1 MRVSLRKPRSGLAT
15 SNPTQH
21 PTPVLLNRIAIL
33 LLLVLPLGQAAKRT
47 GAVVTVHPLATKAA
61 EQAFERGGNAVDA
74 AVAAALTLGVV
85 DGFNSG
91 IGGGCFMLIRKPDGT
106 FVAIDGRETAPQ
118 KASRDMFLR
127 DGKADPDLSRTGAL
141 AIGVPGALAAYELA
155 IREHGNID
163 LAEHLGQA
171 AAIAEKGFAL
181 DKAYLRRLGQAVE
194 KLRQFPDSAR
204 IFLDPDGNAWPSGH
218 SLKQPDLARSY
229 RKIARHTADWFYR
242 GPFALKTEE
251 WMLANGG
258 LITRTDLAAYK
269 ARRREPVRSTY
280 RGFEI
285 VGFPP
290 PSSGGVHVAQ
300 ILNILE
306 TFDLRSMPPNS
317 PRFVHHVAEAMR
329 LAFADRAHWLG
340 DADFAPV
347 PKGLA
352 SKKYASE
359 LARRIHPDKVT
370 NVERHS
376 TPPDADT
383 NLFGKHTTHFSAT
396 DSDGWWV
403 ACTAT
408 VNTTFGSGVVLP
420 GTGIVMNNEMDDF
433 SAQPGTPNAFGL
445 IGAEANAVAP
455 GKRPLSSMSPT
466 IVLRDGKPVF
476 TVGAAGGPTII
487 SQAVL
492 AIIHFIDHG
501 MTPAKALG
509 QARFHHQWK
518 PNRLLVEK
526 ALGQATIDALR
537 GMGHTVKVTDSLG
550 AAQAIGLGQAGKPF
564 SGAADPRGRGVF
576 GVSGEQ

>member
-1 MRVSLRKPRSGLAT
+1 MALRC
-15 SNPTQH
+15 
-21 PTPVLLNRIAIL
+21 L
-33 LLLVLPLGQAAKRT
+33 LLLLLALPLGQAAEKT

-61 EQAFERGGNAVDA
+61 EYAFIQGGNAVDA

-118 KASRDMFLR
+118 KASRDMFLH

-141 AIGVPGALAAYELA
+141 AIGVPGALAAYDLA

-181 DKAYLRRLGQAVE
+181 DKAYLRRLDQAVE

-204 IFLDPDGNAWPSGH
+204 IFLGPDGNAWPIGH

-229 RKIARHTADWFYR
+229 RKIARHPTDWFYR

-258 LITRTDLAAYK
+258 LISRADLAAYK

-526 ALGQATIDALR
+526 ALGQATIDELR
-537 GMGHTVKVTDSLG
+537 KMGHTVKVTDSIG
-550 AAQAIGLGQAGKPF
+550 AAQALGLGQAGRPF
-564 SGAADPRGRGVF
+564 TGAADPRGRGVF
-576 GVSGEQ
+576 SVTP

>member
-1 MRVSLRKPRSGLAT
+1 MALRC
-15 SNPTQH
+15 
-21 PTPVLLNRIAIL
+21 L
-33 LLLVLPLGQAAKRT
+33 LLLLLALPLGQAAEKT

-61 EQAFERGGNAVDA
+61 EYAFIQGGNAVDA

-118 KASRDMFLR
+118 KASRDMFLH
-127 DGKADPDLSRTGAL
+127 DGKADPGLSRTGAL
-141 AIGVPGALAAYELA
+141 AIGVPGALAAYDLA

-181 DKAYLRRLGQAVE
+181 DKAYLRRLDQAVE

-204 IFLDPDGNAWPSGH
+204 IFLGPDGNAWPIGY

-229 RKIARHTADWFYR
+229 RKIARHPTDWFYR

-258 LITRTDLAAYK
+258 LISRADLAAYK

-280 RGFEI
+280 RSFEI

-396 DSDGWWV
+396 DSGGWWV

-526 ALGQATIDALR
+526 ALGQATIDELR
-537 GMGHTVKVTDSLG
+537 KMGHTVKVTDSIG
-550 AAQAIGLGQAGKPF
+550 AAQALGLGQAGRPF
-564 SGAADPRGRGVF
+564 TGAADPRGRGVF
-576 GVSGEQ
+576 SVTP

>member
-1 MRVSLRKPRSGLAT
+1 
-15 SNPTQH
+15 
-21 PTPVLLNRIAIL
+21 LLNRIAIL
-33 LLLVLPLGQAAKRT
+33 LLLALPLGQAAKRT

-61 EQAFERGGNAVDA
+61 EHAFIQGGNAVDA

-118 KASRDMFLR
+118 KASRDMFLH

-141 AIGVPGALAAYELA
+141 AIGVPGALAAYDLA

-204 IFLDPDGNAWPSGH
+204 IFLGPDGNAWPSGH

-229 RKIARHTADWFYR
+229 RKIARHPTDWFYR

-258 LITRTDLAAYK
+258 LISRADLAAYK

-317 PRFVHHVAEAMR
+317 PRFVHHVAEAIR

>member
-1 MRVSLRKPRSGLAT
+1 MALRC
-15 SNPTQH
+15 
-21 PTPVLLNRIAIL
+21 L
-33 LLLVLPLGQAAKRT
+33 LLLLLALPLGQAAEKT

-61 EQAFERGGNAVDA
+61 EQAFKQGGNAVDA
-74 AVAAALTLGVV
+74 TVAAALTLGVV

-118 KASRDMFLR
+118 KASRDMFLH

-141 AIGVPGALAAYELA
+141 AIGVPGALAAYDLA

-163 LAEHLGQA
+163 LAEHLSQA

-181 DKAYLRRLGQAVE
+181 DKAYLRRLDQAVE

-204 IFLDPDGNAWPSGH
+204 IFLGPDGNAWPSGH

-258 LITRTDLAAYK
+258 LISRADLAAYK

-501 MTPAKALG
+501 MMPAKALG

-526 ALGQATIDALR
+526 ALGQATIDELR
-537 GMGHTVKVTDSLG
+537 KMGHTVKVTDSIG
-550 AAQAIGLGQAGKPF
+550 AAQALGLGQAGRPF
-564 SGAADPRGRGVF
+564 TGAADPRGRGVF
-576 GVSGEQ
+576 SVTP

>member
-1 MRVSLRKPRSGLAT
+1 MASRC
-15 SNPTQH
+15 
-21 PTPVLLNRIAIL
+21 L
-33 LLLVLPLGQAAKRT
+33 LLLLLALPLGQAAEKT

-61 EQAFERGGNAVDA
+61 EYAFIQGGNAVDA
-74 AVAAALTLGVV
+74 TVAAALTLGVV

-118 KASRDMFLR
+118 KASRDMFLH

-141 AIGVPGALAAYELA
+141 AIGVPGALAAYDLA

-181 DKAYLRRLGQAVE
+181 DKAYLRRLGQAVK

-204 IFLDPDGNAWPSGH
+204 IFLGPDGNAWPSGH

-258 LITRTDLAAYK
+258 LISRADLAAYK

-383 NLFGKHTTHFSAT
+383 NLFGKHTTHFTAT

-501 MTPAKALG
+501 MTPAKALS

-526 ALGQATIDALR
+526 ALGQATIDELR
-537 GMGHTVKVTDSLG
+537 KMGHTVKVTDSIG
-550 AAQAIGLGQAGKPF
+550 AAQALGLGQAGRPF
-564 SGAADPRGRGVF
+564 TGAADPRGRGVF
-576 GVSGEQ
+576 SVTP

>member
-1 MRVSLRKPRSGLAT
+1 MALRC
-15 SNPTQH
+15 
-21 PTPVLLNRIAIL
+21 L
-33 LLLVLPLGQAAKRT
+33 LLLLLALPLGQAAEKT

-61 EQAFERGGNAVDA
+61 EYAFIQGGNAVDA

-118 KASRDMFLR
+118 KASRDMFLH
-127 DGKADPDLSRTGAL
+127 DGKADPGLSRTGAL
-141 AIGVPGALAAYELA
+141 AIGVPGALAAYDLA

-204 IFLDPDGNAWPSGH
+204 IFLGPDGNAWPIGH

-229 RKIARHTADWFYR
+229 RKIARHPTDWFYR

-258 LITRTDLAAYK
+258 LISRADLAAYK

-526 ALGQATIDALR
+526 ALGQATIDELR
-537 GMGHTVKVTDSLG
+537 KMGHTVKVTDSIG
-550 AAQAIGLGQAGKPF
+550 AAQALGLGQAGRPF
-564 SGAADPRGRGVF
+564 TGAADPRGRGVF
-576 GVSGEQ
+576 SVTP

>member
-1 MRVSLRKPRSGLAT
+1 MALRC
-15 SNPTQH
+15 
-21 PTPVLLNRIAIL
+21 L
-33 LLLVLPLGQAAKRT
+33 LLLLLALPLGQAAEKT

-61 EQAFERGGNAVDA
+61 EHAFIQGGNAVDA

-118 KASRDMFLR
+118 KASRDMFLH
-127 DGKADPDLSRTGAL
+127 DGKADPGLSRTGAL
-141 AIGVPGALAAYELA
+141 AIGVPGALAAYDLA

-181 DKAYLRRLGQAVE
+181 DKAYLRRLGQAVK

-204 IFLDPDGNAWPSGH
+204 IFLGPDGNAWPSGH

-258 LITRTDLAAYK
+258 LISRADLAAYK

-537 GMGHTVKVTDSLG
+537 NMGHTIKVTDSIG
-550 AAQAIGLGQAGKPF
+550 AAQALGLGQAGRPF
-564 SGAADPRGRGVF
+564 TGAADPRGRGVF
-576 GVSGEQ
+576 SVTP

>member
-1 MRVSLRKPRSGLAT
+1 M
-15 SNPTQH
+15 
-21 PTPVLLNRIAIL
+21 NRIAIL
-33 LLLVLPLGQAAKRT
+33 LLLALPLGQAAKRT

-61 EQAFERGGNAVDA
+61 EHAFIQGGNAVDA

-118 KASRDMFLR
+118 KASRDMFLH

-141 AIGVPGALAAYELA
+141 AIGVPGALAAYDLA

-204 IFLDPDGNAWPSGH
+204 IFLGPDGNAWPSGH

-258 LITRTDLAAYK
+258 LISRADLAAYK
-269 ARRREPVRSTY
+269 ARRRQPVRSTY

-537 GMGHTVKVTDSLG
+537 NMGHTIKVTDSIG
-550 AAQAIGLGQAGKPF
+550 AAQALGLGQAGRPF
-564 SGAADPRGRGVF
+564 TGAADPRGRGVF
-576 GVSGEQ
+576 SVTP

>member
-1 MRVSLRKPRSGLAT
+1 MALRC
-15 SNPTQH
+15 
-21 PTPVLLNRIAIL
+21 L
-33 LLLVLPLGQAAKRT
+33 LLLLLALPLGQAAEKT

-61 EQAFERGGNAVDA
+61 EYAFIQGGNAVDA

-118 KASRDMFLR
+118 KASRDMFLH
-127 DGKADPDLSRTGAL
+127 DGKADPGLSRTGAL
-141 AIGVPGALAAYELA
+141 AIGVPGALAAYDLA

-181 DKAYLRRLGQAVE
+181 DKAYLRRLGQAVK

-204 IFLDPDGNAWPSGH
+204 IFLGPDGNAWPSGH

-258 LITRTDLAAYK
+258 LISRADLAAYK

-526 ALGQATIDALR
+526 ALGQATIDELR
-537 GMGHTVKVTDSLG
+537 KMGHTVKVTDSIG
-550 AAQAIGLGQAGKPF
+550 AAQALGLGQAGRPF
-564 SGAADPRGRGVF
+564 TGAADPRGRGVF
-576 GVSGEQ
+576 SVTP

>member
-1 MRVSLRKPRSGLAT
+1 M
-15 SNPTQH
+15 
-21 PTPVLLNRIAIL
+21 
-33 LLLVLPLGQAAKRT
+33 
-47 GAVVTVHPLATKAA
+47 
-61 EQAFERGGNAVDA
+61 DA

-91 IGGGCFMLIRKPDGT
+91 IGGGCFMLIRKPNGT
-106 FVAIDGRETAPQ
+106 FMAIDGRETAPL

-127 DGKADPDLSRTGAL
+127 NGKAEPEWSRTGAL
-141 AIGVPGALAAYELA
+141 AIGVPGALAAYDLA
-155 IREHGNID
+155 IREHGNIN

-171 AAIAEKGFAL
+171 ATIAEDGFML
-181 DKAYLRRLGQAVE
+181 DKAYLRRLGQAVV
-194 KLRQFPDSAR
+194 KLRKFPESAR
-204 IFLDPDGNAWPSGH
+204 IFLDPDGNTWPSGH
-218 SLKQPDLARSY
+218 RLKQPDLARSY
-229 RKIARHTADWFYR
+229 HKIARHTADWFYR
-242 GPFALKTEE
+242 GSFALKTEE

-258 LITRTDLAAYK
+258 LITRADLTAYK
-269 ARRREPVRSTY
+269 AKRRKPVRSTY
-280 RGFEI
+280 RSFEI

-537 GMGHTVKVTDSLG
+537 AMGHTVKVTDSLG

>member
-1 MRVSLRKPRSGLAT
+1 MALRC
-15 SNPTQH
+15 
-21 PTPVLLNRIAIL
+21 L
-33 LLLVLPLGQAAKRT
+33 LLLLLALPLGQAAEKT

-61 EQAFERGGNAVDA
+61 EQAFKQGGNAVDA
-74 AVAAALTLGVV
+74 TVAAALTLGVV

-118 KASRDMFLR
+118 KASRDMFLH

-141 AIGVPGALAAYELA
+141 AIGVPGALAAYDLA

-181 DKAYLRRLGQAVE
+181 DKTYLRRLGQAVE

-204 IFLDPDGNAWPSGH
+204 IFLGPDGNAWPSGH

-242 GPFALKTEE
+242 GPFALKIEE

-258 LITRTDLAAYK
+258 LISRADLAAYK

-537 GMGHTVKVTDSLG
+537 NMGHTIKVTDSIG
-550 AAQAIGLGQAGKPF
+550 AAQALGLVQAGRPF
-564 SGAADPRGRGVF
+564 TGAADPRGRGVF
-576 GVSGEQ
+576 SVTP

>member
-1 MRVSLRKPRSGLAT
+1 MALRC
-15 SNPTQH
+15 
-21 PTPVLLNRIAIL
+21 L
-33 LLLVLPLGQAAKRT
+33 LLLLLALPLGQAAEKT

-61 EQAFERGGNAVDA
+61 EQAFKQGGNAVDA
-74 AVAAALTLGVV
+74 TVAAALTLGVV

-118 KASRDMFLR
+118 KASRDMFLH
-127 DGKADPDLSRTGAL
+127 DGKADPGLSRTGAL
-141 AIGVPGALAAYELA
+141 AIGVPGALAAYDLA

-181 DKAYLRRLGQAVE
+181 DKAYLRRLGQAVK

-204 IFLDPDGNAWPSGH
+204 IFLGPDGNAWPSGH

-258 LITRTDLAAYK
+258 LISRADLAAYK

-526 ALGQATIDALR
+526 ALGQTTIDELR
-537 GMGHTVKVTDSLG
+537 KMGHTVKVTDSIG
-550 AAQAIGLGQAGKPF
+550 AAQALGLGQAGRPF
-564 SGAADPRGRGVF
+564 TGAADPRGRGVF
-576 GVSGEQ
+576 SVTP

>member
-1 MRVSLRKPRSGLAT
+1 
-15 SNPTQH
+15 
-21 PTPVLLNRIAIL
+21 LLNRIAIL

-91 IGGGCFMLIRKPDGT
+91 IGGGGFMLIRKPDGT

-537 GMGHTVKVTDSLG
+537 AMGHTVKVTDSLG

>member
-1 MRVSLRKPRSGLAT
+1 MALRC
-15 SNPTQH
+15 
-21 PTPVLLNRIAIL
+21 L
-33 LLLVLPLGQAAKRT
+33 LLLLLALQLSQAAEKT

-61 EQAFERGGNAVDA
+61 EQAFKQGGNAVDA
-74 AVAAALTLGVV
+74 TIAAALTLGVV

-118 KASRDMFLR
+118 KASRDMFLH

-141 AIGVPGALAAYELA
+141 AIGVPGALAAYDLA

-181 DKAYLRRLGQAVE
+181 DKAYLRRLGQAVK

-204 IFLDPDGNAWPSGH
+204 IFLGPDGNAWPSGH

-258 LITRTDLAAYK
+258 LISRADLAAYK

-383 NLFGKHTTHFSAT
+383 NLFGKHTTHFTAT

-526 ALGQATIDALR
+526 ALGQATIDELR
-537 GMGHTVKVTDSLG
+537 KMGHTVKVTDSIG
-550 AAQAIGLGQAGKPF
+550 AAQALGLGQAGRPF
-564 SGAADPRGRGVF
+564 TGAADPRGRGVF
-576 GVSGEQ
+576 SVTP

>member
-1 MRVSLRKPRSGLAT
+1 MALRC
-15 SNPTQH
+15 
-21 PTPVLLNRIAIL
+21 L
-33 LLLVLPLGQAAKRT
+33 LLLLLALPLGQAAEKT

-61 EQAFERGGNAVDA
+61 EYAFIQGGNAVDA

-118 KASRDMFLR
+118 KASRDMFLH
-127 DGKADPDLSRTGAL
+127 DGKADPGLSRTGAL
-141 AIGVPGALAAYELA
+141 AIGVPGALAAYDLA

-181 DKAYLRRLGQAVE
+181 DKAYLRRLDQAVE

-204 IFLDPDGNAWPSGH
+204 IFLGPDGNAWPIGH

-258 LITRTDLAAYK
+258 LISRADLAAYK
-269 ARRREPVRSTY
+269 AKRREPVRSTY

-526 ALGQATIDALR
+526 ALGQATIDELR
-537 GMGHTVKVTDSLG
+537 KMGHTVKVTDSIG
-550 AAQAIGLGQAGKPF
+550 AAQALGLGQAGRPF
-564 SGAADPRGRGVF
+564 TGAADPRGRGVF
-576 GVSGEQ
+576 SVTP

>member
-1 MRVSLRKPRSGLAT
+1 MALRC
-15 SNPTQH
+15 
-21 PTPVLLNRIAIL
+21 L
-33 LLLVLPLGQAAKRT
+33 LLLLLALPLGQAAEKT

-61 EQAFERGGNAVDA
+61 EYAFIQGGNAVDA

-91 IGGGCFMLIRKPDGT
+91 IGGGCFMLIRKPNGT
-106 FVAIDGRETAPQ
+106 FEAIDGRETAPQ
-118 KASRDMFLR
+118 KASRDMFLH
-127 DGKADPDLSRTGAL
+127 DGKADPGLSRTGAL
-141 AIGVPGALAAYELA
+141 AIGVPGALAAYDLA

-181 DKAYLRRLGQAVE
+181 DKAYLRRLDQAVE

-204 IFLDPDGNAWPSGH
+204 IFLGPDGNAWPIGH

-229 RKIARHTADWFYR
+229 RKIARHTADWFYS

-258 LITRTDLAAYK
+258 LISRADLAAYK

-280 RGFEI
+280 RSFEI

-383 NLFGKHTTHFSAT
+383 NLFGKHTTHFTAT

-526 ALGQATIDALR
+526 ALGQATIDELR
-537 GMGHTVKVTDSLG
+537 KMGHTVKVTDSIG
-550 AAQAIGLGQAGKPF
+550 AAQALGLGQAGRPF
-564 SGAADPRGRGVF
+564 TGAADPRGRGVF
-576 GVSGEQ
+576 SVTP

>member
-1 MRVSLRKPRSGLAT
+1 M
-15 SNPTQH
+15 
-21 PTPVLLNRIAIL
+21 NRIAIL
-33 LLLVLPLGQAAKRT
+33 LLLALPLGQAAKRT

-61 EQAFERGGNAVDA
+61 EHAFIQGGNAVDA

-118 KASRDMFLR
+118 KASRDMFLH

-141 AIGVPGALAAYELA
+141 AIGVPGALAAYDLA

-204 IFLDPDGNAWPSGH
+204 IFLGPDGNAWPSGH

-229 RKIARHTADWFYR
+229 RKIARHPTDWFYR

-258 LITRTDLAAYK
+258 LISRADLAAYK

-370 NVERHS
+370 DVERHS

-537 GMGHTVKVTDSLG
+537 NMGHTIKVTDSIG
-550 AAQAIGLGQAGKPF
+550 AAQALGLGQAGRPF
-564 SGAADPRGRGVF
+564 TGAADPRGRGVF
-576 GVSGEQ
+576 SVTP

>member
-1 MRVSLRKPRSGLAT
+1 MASRC
-15 SNPTQH
+15 
-21 PTPVLLNRIAIL
+21 L
-33 LLLVLPLGQAAKRT
+33 LLLLLALPLGQAVAKT
-47 GAVVTVHPLATKAA
+47 SAVVTGHPLATKAA
-61 EQAFERGGNAVDA
+61 EQAFKQGGNAVDA
-74 AVAAALTLGVV
+74 VVAAALTLGVV

-118 KASRDMFLR
+118 KASRDMFLH
-127 DGKADPDLSRTGAL
+127 DGKADPGLSRTGAL
-141 AIGVPGALAAYELA
+141 AIGVPGALAAYDLA

-181 DKAYLRRLGQAVE
+181 DKAYLRRLGQAVK

-204 IFLDPDGNAWPSGH
+204 IFLGPDGNAWPSGH

-258 LITRTDLAAYK
+258 LISRADLAAYK

-383 NLFGKHTTHFSAT
+383 NLFGKHTTHFTAT

-526 ALGQATIDALR
+526 ALGQATIDELR
-537 GMGHTVKVTDSLG
+537 KMGHTVKVTDSIG
-550 AAQAIGLGQAGKPF
+550 AAQALGLGQAGRPF
-564 SGAADPRGRGVF
+564 TGAADPRGRGVF
-576 GVSGEQ
+576 SVTP

>member
-1 MRVSLRKPRSGLAT
+1 MALRC
-15 SNPTQH
+15 
-21 PTPVLLNRIAIL
+21 L
-33 LLLVLPLGQAAKRT
+33 LLLLLALPLGQAAEKI

-61 EQAFERGGNAVDA
+61 EQAFKQGGNAVDA
-74 AVAAALTLGVV
+74 TVAAALTLGVV

-118 KASRDMFLR
+118 KASRDMFLH

-141 AIGVPGALAAYELA
+141 AIGVPGALAAYDLA

-181 DKAYLRRLGQAVE
+181 DKAYLRRLGQAVK

-204 IFLDPDGNAWPSGH
+204 IFLGPDGNAWPIGH

-229 RKIARHTADWFYR
+229 RKIARHPTDWFYR

-258 LITRTDLAAYK
+258 LISRADLAAYK

-359 LARRIHPDKVT
+359 LSRRIHPDKVT

-526 ALGQATIDALR
+526 ALGQATIDELR
-537 GMGHTVKVTDSLG
+537 KMGHTVKVTDSIG
-550 AAQAIGLGQAGKPF
+550 AAQALGLGQAGRPF
-564 SGAADPRGRGVF
+564 TGAADPRGRGVF
-576 GVSGEQ
+576 SVTP

>member
-1 MRVSLRKPRSGLAT
+1 MALRC
-15 SNPTQH
+15 
-21 PTPVLLNRIAIL
+21 L
-33 LLLVLPLGQAAKRT
+33 LLLLLALPLGQAAEKT

-61 EQAFERGGNAVDA
+61 EYAFIQGGNAVDA

-118 KASRDMFLR
+118 KASRDMFLH

-141 AIGVPGALAAYELA
+141 AIGVPGALAAYNLA

-181 DKAYLRRLGQAVE
+181 DKAYLRRLDQAVE
-194 KLRQFPDSAR
+194 KLRQFPDSAS
-204 IFLDPDGNAWPSGH
+204 IFLGPDGNAWPIGH

-229 RKIARHTADWFYR
+229 RKIARHPTDWFYR

-258 LITRTDLAAYK
+258 LISRADLAAYK

-317 PRFVHHVAEAMR
+317 PRFVHNVAEAMR

-526 ALGQATIDALR
+526 ALGQATIDELR
-537 GMGHTVKVTDSLG
+537 KMGHTVKVTDSIG
-550 AAQAIGLGQAGKPF
+550 AAQALGLGQAGRPF
-564 SGAADPRGRGVF
+564 TGAADPRGRGVF
-576 GVSGEQ
+576 SVTP

>member
-1 MRVSLRKPRSGLAT
+1 MALRC
-15 SNPTQH
+15 
-21 PTPVLLNRIAIL
+21 L
-33 LLLVLPLGQAAKRT
+33 LLLLLALPLGQAAEKT

-61 EQAFERGGNAVDA
+61 EYAFIQGGNAVDA

-118 KASRDMFLR
+118 KASRDMFLH

-141 AIGVPGALAAYELA
+141 AIGVPGALAAYDLA

-181 DKAYLRRLGQAVE
+181 DKAYLRRLDQAVE

-204 IFLDPDGNAWPSGH
+204 IFLGPDGNAWPIGH

-258 LITRTDLAAYK
+258 LISRADLAAYK

-526 ALGQATIDALR
+526 ALGQATIDELR
-537 GMGHTVKVTDSLG
+537 KMGHTVKVTDSIG
-550 AAQAIGLGQAGKPF
+550 AAQALGLGQAGRPF
-564 SGAADPRGRGVF
+564 TGAADPRGRGVF
-576 GVSGEQ
+576 SVTP

>member
-1 MRVSLRKPRSGLAT
+1 MALRC
-15 SNPTQH
+15 
-21 PTPVLLNRIAIL
+21 L
-33 LLLVLPLGQAAKRT
+33 LLLLLALPLGQAAEKT

-61 EQAFERGGNAVDA
+61 EQAFKQGGNAVDA
-74 AVAAALTLGVV
+74 TVAAALTLGVV

-118 KASRDMFLR
+118 KASRDMFLH
-127 DGKADPDLSRTGAL
+127 DGKADPGLSRTGAL
-141 AIGVPGALAAYELA
+141 AIGVPGALAAYDLA

-163 LAEHLGQA
+163 LSDHLGQA

-181 DKAYLRRLGQAVE
+181 DKAYLRRLGQAVK

-204 IFLDPDGNAWPSGH
+204 IFLGPDGNAWPSGH

-258 LITRTDLAAYK
+258 LISRADLAAYK

-306 TFDLRSMPPNS
+306 TFDLRSMPSNS

-340 DADFAPV
+340 DADFASV

-526 ALGQATIDALR
+526 ALGQATIDELR
-537 GMGHTVKVTDSLG
+537 KMGHTVKVTDSIG
-550 AAQAIGLGQAGKPF
+550 AAQALGLGQAGRPF
-564 SGAADPRGRGVF
+564 NGAADPRGRGVF
-576 GVSGEQ
+576 SVTP

>member
-1 MRVSLRKPRSGLAT
+1 MALRC
-15 SNPTQH
+15 
-21 PTPVLLNRIAIL
+21 L
-33 LLLVLPLGQAAKRT
+33 LLLLLALPLGQAAEKT

-61 EQAFERGGNAVDA
+61 EQAFKQGGNAVDA
-74 AVAAALTLGVV
+74 IVAAALTLGVV

-118 KASRDMFLR
+118 KASRDMFLH

-141 AIGVPGALAAYELA
+141 AIGVPGALAAYDLA

-171 AAIAEKGFAL
+171 ATIAEKGFSL

-204 IFLDPDGNAWPSGH
+204 IFLGPDGNVWPSGH

-258 LITRTDLAAYK
+258 LISLADLAAYK
-269 ARRREPVRSTY
+269 VRRREPVQSTY

-285 VGFPP
+285 IGFPP

-352 SKKYASE
+352 SRKYASE

-376 TPPDADT
+376 MPPDADT

-408 VNTTFGSGVVLP
+408 VNTTFGSGVVIP

-487 SQAVL
+487 SQVVL

-526 ALGQATIDALR
+526 EIGQATIDALR
-537 GMGHTVKVTDSLG
+537 NMGHTIKVTDSIG
-550 AAQAIGLGQAGKPF
+550 AAQALGQAGRPF
-564 SGAADPRGRGVF
+564 TGAADPRGRGVF
-576 GVSGEQ
+576 SVTP

>member
-1 MRVSLRKPRSGLAT
+1 MALRC
-15 SNPTQH
+15 
-21 PTPVLLNRIAIL
+21 L
-33 LLLVLPLGQAAKRT
+33 LLLLLALPLGQAAEKT

-61 EQAFERGGNAVDA
+61 EYAFIQGGNAVDA
-74 AVAAALTLGVV
+74 SVAAALTLGVV

-118 KASRDMFLR
+118 KASRDMFLH
-127 DGKADPDLSRTGAL
+127 DGKADPNLSRTGGL
-141 AIGVPGALAAYELA
+141 AIGVPGALAAYDLA

-181 DKAYLRRLGQAVE
+181 DKAYLRRLDQAVE

-204 IFLDPDGNAWPSGH
+204 IFLGPDGNAWPSGH

-258 LITRTDLAAYK
+258 LISRADLAAYK

-340 DADFAPV
+340 DADFASV

-359 LARRIHPDKVT
+359 LARRIHPDNVT

-466 IVLRDGKPVF
+466 FVLRDCKPVF

-492 AIIHFIDHG
+492 AIIHFIDHD
-501 MTPAKALG
+501 MTPAQALG
-509 QARFHHQWK
+509 QPRFHHQWA
-518 PNRLLVEK
+518 PDRLLVEK

-537 GMGHTVKVTDSLG
+537 KMGHTVKVNESIG
-550 AAQAIGLGQAGKPF
+550 AAQSIGLGQAGQPF

-576 GVSGEQ
+576 SVTP